1 MDRTAYQKFC
11 TLDQYHFWR
20 VSKRRLVLDLI
31 EKFRPRPKSL
41 RILDIGGAC
50 SMISQEMRRFGEVTV
65 IESDQEILEL
75 AKDKFQSDIRQ
86 GSLPDHLPV
95 DGPFDL
101 VTLLDV
107 LEHVAEDEESLQAI
121 WKLLRP
127 GGVLICTVPALP
139 WLWSEHDVTLH
150 HERRYVSRELEK
162 KLKQAGFKIIRLSYY
177 TSMLFPLLAAERLWS
192 RIMPRK
198 NRGYNVSLPAPWV
211 NSMLGGI
218 MSIERAALLHF
229 NLPVG
234 SALFA
239 VGQRPAAGNF

>member
-1 MDRTAYQKFC
+1 MAYIVNNAG
-11 TLDQYHFWR
+11 LWR
-20 VSKRRLVLDLI
+20 QTDNQRPWYGKALSLLPDCRNFSVIELGSGAGEFARLI
-31 EKFRPRPKSL
+31 EPRVKK
-41 RILDIGGAC
+41 ITC
-50 SMISQEMRRFGEVTV
+50 
-65 IESDQEILEL
+65 
-75 AKDKFQSDIRQ
+75 
-86 GSLPDHLPV
+86 V
-95 DGPFDL
+95 DL
-101 VTLLDV
+101 SAV
-107 LEHVAEDEESLQAI
+107 
-121 WKLLRP
+121 
-127 GGVLICTVPALP
+127 
-139 WLWSEHDVTLH
+139 
-150 HERRYVSRELEK
+150 YVK